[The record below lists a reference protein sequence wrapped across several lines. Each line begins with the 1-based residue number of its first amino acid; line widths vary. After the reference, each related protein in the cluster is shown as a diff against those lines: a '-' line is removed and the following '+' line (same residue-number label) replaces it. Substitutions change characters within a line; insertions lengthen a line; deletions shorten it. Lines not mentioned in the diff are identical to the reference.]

1 MVFQYKKRNNSMVT
15 IYKCSDLRMPDI
27 KALERKMLLYSINY
41 PTPATRPIVSKMH
54 VLIGGVSIGTIIVFP

>member
-1 MVFQYKKRNNSMVT
+1 MVT

-54 VLIGGVSIGTIIVFP
+54 VVFGGVSIGAKLIRVFS